1 MRKGRKKR
9 KLIIFLKWHNFL
21 GLRYYP
27 ALFYISTILLGICI
41 IYPIIIYFL
50 TAKHVA
56 GEFGDQYGFINALI
70 SGLAFAAFWSSL
82 KMQHKELQLQ
92 RKELRRANKES
103 QQQTEQF
110 ENQTNLLKAQIEEER
125 EKTKNQLAL
134 QERTVWMQ
142 ETMELISR
150 FSDELRSI
158 QCSFGYNPS
167 TQQYITGRAV
177 TTLLLNAVIET
188 CVQNFAIE
196 IISSNNPNAIP
207 ALPNAIKND
216 YFKNIEGLYA
226 ACETLYPLMNFR
238 LLIKERIVRCP
249 HISEE
254 EKSKLLMTIPL
265 DTSAELAIM
274 NYFFEAPW
282 KKMWLVSTSTNQ
294 ITLNK
299 ESEAIEYLVQNDA
312 EKLTLKLF
320 AIARNYVSRSLSR
333 AIDTILVDKNKNFA
347 ENLAA
352 TNNQETLAAYYLFQK
367 LNVTLSCKNCS
378 KRQIEIIKNFVVNHV
393 MTILNNIDNAA

>member
-1 MRKGRKKR
+1 
-9 KLIIFLKWHNFL
+9 
-21 GLRYYP
+21 
-27 ALFYISTILLGICI
+27 
-41 IYPIIIYFL
+41 
-50 TAKHVA
+50 
-56 GEFGDQYGFINALI
+56 
-70 SGLAFAAFWSSL
+70 
-82 KMQHKELQLQ
+82 
-92 RKELRRANKES
+92 
-103 QQQTEQF
+103 
-110 ENQTNLLKAQIEEER
+110 
-125 EKTKNQLAL
+125 
-134 QERTVWMQ
+134 MQ

-177 TTLLLNAVIET
+177 TTLLLNAVVET

-196 IISSNNPNAIP
+196 KFYSNNPNAIP
-207 ALPNAIKND
+207 ALPNTIKNE
-216 YFKNIEGLYA
+216 YFKNIEGLYT

-238 LLIKERIVRCP
+238 LLIKERIVKCP

-282 KKMWLVSTSTNQ
+282 KKMWLVSTPANQ

-312 EKLTLKLF
+312 EKITLKLF
-320 AIARNYVSRSLSR
+320 AIARNFVARSLSK

-347 ENLAA
+347 ENLSA
-352 TNNQETLAAYYLFQK
+352 THNQETLAAYYLFQK
-367 LNVTLSCKNCS
+367 LNVSFSCENCS
-378 KRQIEIIKNFVVNHV
+378 KRQVEIIKDFVVNHV
-393 MTILNNIDNAA
+393 MNILNNIDNAA